1 MTVTVCPRVVV
12 GRAGVGETVGSA
24 APQRKLPNTKSNKM
38 FCHVLCSIYAR
49 LGPPISSQRP
59 TLYTPRGIPVHLFF
73 SLAGS
78 RPGHGPDGAIRPR
91 CRPTSKRKCGFN
103 TATAHELRKAYYQKL
118 GLLREAGS

>member
-38 FCHVLCSIYAR
+38 FFLVLGAFLAP

-91 CRPTSKRKCGFN
+91 CRPTSKRKCGSN
-103 TATAHELRKAYYQKL
+103 TATAREPREAHHQKL
-118 GLLREAGS
+118 GLLRGAGP